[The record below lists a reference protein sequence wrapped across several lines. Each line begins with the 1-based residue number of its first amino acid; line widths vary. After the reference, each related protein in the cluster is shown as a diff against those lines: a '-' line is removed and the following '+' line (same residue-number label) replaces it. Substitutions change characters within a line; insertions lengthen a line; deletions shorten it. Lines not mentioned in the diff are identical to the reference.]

1 MLTSVLF
8 PAQIAATDGE
18 LWDMEEWYKLFT
30 GDEPEVDRANKL
42 REITKAS
49 FEPIFAE
56 PKMVAEVEKCNHSK
70 FVVPPSHGNDFAVP
84 VLVHTPKR
92 IADQPKKVAV
102 IYAHGGGGVVS
113 FKQCLK

>member
-1 MLTSVLF
+1 MHFWVSLMFTLTTRVFF
-8 PAQIAATDGE
+8 PAQIAAADGE
-18 LWDMEEWYKLFT
+18 MWNMDEWYNLFT

-49 FEPIFAE
+49 YEPVFAD
-56 PKMVAEVEKCNHSK
+56 PDVVAKVEKCNHSK

-92 IADQPKKVAV
+92 IGESN
-102 IYAHGGGGVVS
+102 Y
-113 FKQCLK
+113 